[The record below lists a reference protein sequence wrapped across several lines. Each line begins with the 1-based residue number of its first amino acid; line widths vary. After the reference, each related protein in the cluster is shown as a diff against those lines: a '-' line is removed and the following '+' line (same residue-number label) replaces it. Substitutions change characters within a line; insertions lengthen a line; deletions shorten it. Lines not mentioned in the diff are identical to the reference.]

1 MKACGSQIDAGMQVD
16 IHRIAAEGAQEETGG
31 SDRQSL
37 TRTLQRNSAGQGLRH
52 QHRNIGKSV
61 DGNDR
66 LAELADHRRFIVA
79 AALAEMR
86 FNSRC
91 ASICGSGGGI
101 GLVPQPQDS
110 RTNTTT
116 APSAALRNVS
126 SQSHRP
132 GHRSFRRCVALPI
145 PAAAT
150 G

>member
-1 MKACGSQIDAGMQVD
+1 MKACGSPQIDAGMQVD

-66 LAELADHRRFIVA
+66 LAEVADHRRLIVA

-91 ASICGSGGGI
+91 SSISASICGSGEGI
-101 GLVPQPQDS
+101 GSD
-110 RTNTTT
+110 RT
-116 APSAALRNVS
+116 
-126 SQSHRP
+126 
-132 GHRSFRRCVALPI
+132 
-145 PAAAT
+145 AT
-150 G
+150 R